1 MTDKTKSTSNREYF
15 IDVARVLAFSS
26 VLVGH
31 KFWNDFLNIINQ
43 ANPNIALASYLKP
56 AFAGGPA

>member
-1 MTDKTKSTSNREYF
+1 MKNKTTATPQRAYF

-31 KFWNDFLNIINQ
+31 KFLDDFMDIFKEG
-43 ANPNIALASYLKP
+43 NPNIAFATSLKP
-56 AFAGGPA
+56 AFNGGGA